1 MKPRKFN
8 LPYKDFERDLSSA
21 LDRQVVV
28 VSFFGKSAYNAKS
41 YKMAPIDSYL
51 KQQIFKSSVLHDP
64 TVNSDFLCDIEGYY
78 DPSNCVIYLH
88 LVGAFDTYTLT
99 KLYTQFSADLDDKGF
114 LSVWTDLKHRYSRA
128 LLFLFSVSHILVLVH
143 PTHVFDVS
151 YIHLFRSLDA
161 VRLKLQKTVIQ
172 EMFIEWHGGRLCS
185 PRVLFYFQR
194 APSLFRKSSSDSS
207 GVKNSSIK
215 KLKHSIEDQI
225 YHILRKSRVVT
236 NICANSLFAI
246 PANQEFVFI
255 EMGNKENQ
263 DWHSYLLES
272 MIDLCLHPNQS
283 AGDQSNCSPSTYEY
297 TAAGRMEGDPN
308 PDYSFKKFLMQ
319 HVNLALKKGF
329 DDNVGRHV
337 PNSNHFVVPTL
348 GSWFE
353 VADKLLKLYLEGAGG
368 GRGEGEGEAAE
379 GEGDCRQQS
388 GVEEAIELLHS
399 QLDTDVAFSKA
410 RCSKVL
416 PLATATYQENLPAHY
431 TREYHLTKVAHALSV
446 FGIHARGPL
455 VDSYVTR
462 LEKECEKHWKNGRQ
476 MCEVLSLTGN
486 PCTNPLH
493 RSATGDSVNLDAE
506 NRSDLPVMEHSS
518 GVRYVSACDCGRRQG
533 PRDDPFTV
541 RAANCDFYTQLGD
554 DCQCG
559 SALERIHFPVFQPS
573 TTDYKAAQLFS
584 KTGCS
589 VSRKESRVSSLKDGT
604 QQGNT
609 QVLSLAFV
617 SGQSGGVESSD
628 MLLEAAAKH
637 SASHNI
643 VIRVSDSD
651 SENSKEKGGLV
662 RQPSTTEY
670 LPGML
675 HSLSPASLLPQFP
688 SWSLVCLG
696 PSSLYSHN
704 LGLQEHSGL
713 LNGSAYLL
721 PWDVTVKLEHS
732 FWPAPAPLHSHKGVV
747 PLSKGRKSKATK
759 DLTEFSV
766 KIFVGVEYECP
777 RGHRFMCSGPDKV
790 LKTSGGGLVKD
801 NGNKVTGCDMPL
813 YFPCP
818 CRPTKPP
825 IAQLMR
831 VHVVTPKAP
840 VHVTLQPRV
849 QPAPPP
855 CPVFVTGCQQP
866 IKLSQ
871 SAYWV
876 LRLPYVYHGERGPY
890 LPPKDATSQNYGRL
904 LNGMYGI
911 SEVIEGK

>member
-1 MKPRKFN
+1 MKPRKFK
-8 LPYKDFERDLSSA
+8 LPFEEFKRDLSLT

-41 YKMAPIDSYL
+41 YKMSPVDSYL
-51 KQQIFKSSVLHDP
+51 KQQIFKTSVLHDP
-64 TVNSDFLCDIEGYY
+64 NVDSEFLCEIEGYY
-78 DPSNCVIYLH
+78 DPSNCVMYLH

-99 KLYTQFSADLDDKGF
+99 KLYSQFAADLDEKGF

-128 LLFLFSVSHILVLVH
+128 LLFLFSVSHILVLCH

-151 YIHLFRSLDA
+151 YIHLFRALDA
-161 VRLKLQKTVIQ
+161 VRLELLNAVSTTISKVQGIAK
-172 EMFIEWHGGRLCS
+172 EWVFAGRLCP

-194 APSLFRKSSSDSS
+194 APASFRKTSRDSNE
-207 GVKNSSIK
+207 VKNSSIK

-225 YHILRKSRVVT
+225 YRILRKSRVVT

-246 PANQEFVFI
+246 PANQEFVYI
-255 EMGNKENQ
+255 EMGAKENQ

-283 AGDQSNCSPSTYEY
+283 VGDQSNCSPLSYEY

-308 PDYSFKKFLMQ
+308 PDYTFKKFLMQ

-329 DDNVGRHV
+329 DDNVGRHI
-337 PNSNHFVVPTL
+337 PNSNPFVVPTV
-348 GSWFE
+348 GCWFE
-353 VADKLLKLYLEGAGG
+353 VVDNLLKLYLEGA
-368 GRGEGEGEAAE
+368 EEI
-379 GEGDCRQQS
+379 
-388 GVEEAIELLHS
+388 EEAITHLHA
-399 QLDTDVAFSKA
+399 QLDTDVLFSMT

-431 TREYHLTKVAHALSV
+431 TREYHLSKVAHALSV

-462 LEKECEKHWKNGRQ
+462 LEKECEKHWKSGRQ

-518 GVRYVSACDCGRRQG
+518 GVRYVAACDCGRRQG

-541 RAANCDFYTQLGD
+541 RAANCDFYKMLGA
-554 DCQCG
+554 DCDCG
-559 SALERIHFPVFQPS
+559 SLDRLHFPVFQPS
-573 TTDYKAAQLFS
+573 TKDYKAAQLFS

-589 VSRKESRVSSLKDGT
+589 TSRKESQVSSLKDGT

-609 QVLSLAFV
+609 QGLSLAFV

-628 MLLEAAAKH
+628 LLQLGSALPHAGAATEKH
-637 SASHNI
+637 SHSQAPPHNI

-651 SENSKEKGGLV
+651 TESSKEKGLV

-675 HSLSPASLLPQFP
+675 HSESPASLLPQFP

-704 LGLQEHSGL
+704 LGLQEHQHAGL

-721 PWDVTVKLEHS
+721 PWDVTVKLEQQHQHKER
-732 FWPAPAPLHSHKGVV
+732 FWPPVNDRHKALAGG
-747 PLSKGRKSKATK
+747 LSKGRKSKAAK

-777 RGHRFMCSGPDKV
+777 RGHRFMCSGPEKV

-818 CRPTKPP
+818 CR
-825 IAQLMR
+825 
-831 VHVVTPKAP
+831 
-840 VHVTLQPRV
+840 
-849 QPAPPP
+849 
-855 CPVFVTGCQQP
+855 
-866 IKLSQ
+866 
-871 SAYWV
+871 
-876 LRLPYVYHGERGPY
+876 YVYYGERGPY
-890 LPPKDATSQNYGRL
+890 LPPKDSAPQNYGRL

-911 SEVIEGK
+911 SEVIESK